1 MPLHPLVGEVSPCR
15 GALLSIF
22 MFFFIFLL
30 LGGITGSNP
39 VAADLDTKAR
49 WELAHERV
57 LVDKYAK
64 ATSAA
69 FEVISRS
76 SVFYIFFFK

>member
-1 MPLHPLVGEVSPCR
+1 MRCFGVR
-15 GALLSIF
+15 YQDKI
-22 MFFFIFLL
+22 FFIFLL
-30 LGGITGSNP
+30 LGGITLNGSNP

>member
-1 MPLHPLVGEVSPCR
+1 MV
-15 GALLSIF
+15 A
-22 MFFFIFLL
+22 
-30 LGGITGSNP
+30 TT

-64 ATSAA
+64 AA
-69 FEVISRS
+69 
-76 SVFYIFFFK
+76 